1 MTMKVSCPVC
11 GSGRLEVFLE
21 RRGVPVHQNL
31 LVSTQAEAVAV
42 ARGDLAMTV
51 CAECEFVFN
60 AAFDS
65 SLLTYG
71 HNYDN
76 TQTHSPHFATYVD
89 ELAILVNGNDLRDRR
104 LVEVGCGKGYFLR
117 KLVSLDAAN
126 TGVGFDPS
134 YSGLESD
141 LDDRIRFERRFYGP
155 DCAVPADA
163 VVCRHVIEHVED
175 PVALLQSVRGAL
187 DQSPAALVFFET
199 PCVEWIL
206 QGGVVWDFFY
216 EHCSLFSEH
225 SLASA
230 FAAAGFSV
238 RRTRRLFGDQ
248 YLWLEAEP
256 VADWRMRRCR
266 GGVLELAR
274 RFASTEA
281 SIKHAI
287 VAKLSDLGRNSGG
300 IALWGAGAKGSTL
313 ANLADPERHIFDCV
327 VDINPSKHG
336 CFVPGTGHPIVDF
349 RELPRRG
356 VRHAVLTNPNYRSEI
371 NELLAQAEVNVTLLE
386 LETR

>member
-1 MTMKVSCPVC
+1 
-11 GSGRLEVFLE
+11 
-21 RRGVPVHQNL
+21 
-31 LVSTQAEAVAV
+31 
-42 ARGDLAMTV
+42 
-51 CAECEFVFN
+51 
-60 AAFDS
+60 
-65 SLLTYG
+65 
-71 HNYDN
+71 
-76 TQTHSPHFATYVD
+76 
-89 ELAILVNGNDLRDRR
+89 VNENDLRDRR

-117 KLVSLDAAN
+117 KLVSLDPAN

-134 YSGLESD
+134 YSGPESD
-141 LDDRIRFERRFYGP
+141 LDGRIRFERRFYGP

-187 DQSPAALVFFET
+187 EQSPAALVFFET

-206 QGGVVWDFFY
+206 HGGVVWDFFY

-248 YLWLEAEP
+248 YLWVEGEP
-256 VADWRMRRCR
+256 VADWRMRRWR
-266 GGVLELAR
+266 GRVLELAR

-281 SIKHAI
+281 SIKHAL
-287 VAKLSDLGRNSGG
+287 VGKLSDLGRNSGG

-371 NELLAQAEVNVTLLE
+371 NELLARADVDVALLE